1 MVHPLVID
9 ADRAFHRCQMRDGI
23 FGKYG
28 NTIAVDQIR
37 DTVMDFRVNMVWTA
51 CKDNT
56 MTTCLFQIFQG
67 FFSFFLH
74 IAACSSHFL
83 PALMHSS
90 FDFLSR
96 DILKFLYQTIG
107 QNFLRSKCKERI
119 AEGNGR
125 IV

>member
-1 MVHPLVID
+1 MVHPLVVD

-23 FGKYG
+23 LGKYG

-37 DTVMDFRVNMVWTA
+37 DTMMDFRVNMVWTA

-56 MTTCLFQIFQG
+56 MASCLFQIFQG
-67 FFSFFLH
+67 FFPFFLH

-83 PALMHSS
+83 PALMYSS
-90 FDFLSR
+90 FDFFSR

-125 IV
+125 II